1 MINID
6 VPLNFNAITNRLL
19 VGSRPQTLSDI
30 ERLRMASVSHII
42 DVCEVDDALLLNGAD
57 WISMGIEGYLWNTAF
72 DNGLP
77 KPASWFLTSLHFA
90 MPLMTVSGPVI
101 YVHCYD
107 GIDRGPSTAY
117 AILRAMG
124 LTQVQARLLLNI
136 ARPIA
141 LARYTGDTDQAINGG
156 W

>member
-77 KPASWFLTSLHFA
+77 KPASWFPNVPALCDASNGRFRSSNLRSLLRWDR
-90 MPLMTVSGPVI
+90 PWTV
-101 YVHCYD
+101 YRLCYSQGYGVD
-107 GIDRGPSTAY
+107 SST
-117 AILRAMG
+117 G
-124 LTQVQARLLLNI
+124 
-136 ARPIA
+136 
-141 LARYTGDTDQAINGG
+141 
-156 W
+156 